1 MHYCQTFAPLLVMLV
16 LPQQRRRMLLL
27 AAPGMFLSS
36 SRDCIFLGYVH
47 WSTQSRSRRRT
58 LYVDRKTW
66 YLFIWSSVVSCRKG
80 GEKTGTQTRTTL
92 RQAGNNRWRVGIVWY
107 GADAQL
113 VWSCTNNNLLPIILG
128 YRVGGSILSNSVF
141 ITNQTFQIVLFSI
154 HVTRFRNSQPA
165 EHAQQ
170 QTKDKL
176 MILSVTRRRKTS
188 TTLEETLSEY
198 ISDVTRKENFAPC
211 PAALFLVSYSRLM
224 GECLCNYFTFQNLR
238 FSCYI

>member
-1 MHYCQTFAPLLVMLV
+1 MKQ
-16 LPQQRRRMLLL
+16 
-27 AAPGMFLSS
+27 
-36 SRDCIFLGYVH
+36 
-47 WSTQSRSRRRT
+47 
-58 LYVDRKTW
+58 
-66 YLFIWSSVVSCRKG
+66 CRKLQEG
-80 GEKTGTQTRTTL
+80 GRENRNANTDDA
-92 RQAGNNRWRVGIVWY
+92 QAGRQQPVAGWYCMVWCWWCTVGVKLHKQQSA
-107 GADAQL
+107 ADYSGL
-113 VWSCTNNNLLPIILG
+113 
-128 YRVGGSILSNSVF
+128 RVGGSILSNSVF

-211 PAALFLVSYSRLM
+211 PAALFLVSNSRLM

-238 FSCYI
+238 LSCYI